1 MLKKCIVYN
10 LPSILRMDVRIG
22 LNLKHSD
29 VKIKTEY
36 VFSVFKNSRKST
48 LLPFCAAFM
57 KVAPDV
63 TAMGNSSLYI

>member
-1 MLKKCIVYN
+1 
-10 LPSILRMDVRIG
+10 MDVRIG